1 MVQAEPPLPVPEVL
15 AMLPVQVELVVPE
28 LVANPR
34 LVVQLLMS
42 VDTLAKIFTTFPVTG
57 AALDVMDV
65 VVCPPVMERLL
76 TRVAQ
81 LVAVTTA
88 LALTALILDCPQPE
102 SVVPVLQIAL
112 RLVWKVL

>member
-1 MVQAEPPLPVPEVL
+1 
-15 AMLPVQVELVVPE
+15 ML
-28 LVANPR
+28 
-34 LVVQLLMS
+34 
-42 VDTLAKIFTTFPVTG
+42 IIFPVTG
-57 AALDVMDV
+57 AVLAVIV
-65 VVCPPVMERLL
+65 VVDWAPVTERLF

-81 LVAVTTA
+81 LVAVTTP